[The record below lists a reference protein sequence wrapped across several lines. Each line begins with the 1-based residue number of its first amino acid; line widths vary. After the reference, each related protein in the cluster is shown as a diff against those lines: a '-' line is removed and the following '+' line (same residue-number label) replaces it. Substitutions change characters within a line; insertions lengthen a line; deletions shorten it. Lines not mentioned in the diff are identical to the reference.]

1 MANKYV
7 SHVFSLQFSQFFR
20 VYGLATF
27 PAKYDK
33 SGYVVRKY
41 CPELANFPDKYLYAP
56 HTAPLDV
63 QKKAGC
69 IIGQDYPFPILD
81 EKAEKQH
88 CLDRCKAA
96 YDQKFYGNSKEVL
109 NGSAEGILRKRHGV
123 PHPQNFDAKKRG
135 KDGKI
140 PDWAKLGHEEKTGNE
155 VDAGQKATSQDA
167 KPAAG
172 ADEDAQDGEDDIKP
186 HETDQ
191 ADEDGPEQEDDGPTD
206 KKRKEQG
213 DDSQSKTKAK
223 GGKGDT
229 AGNKKQKTK
238 K

>member
-1 MANKYV
+1 M
-7 SHVFSLQFSQFFR
+7 
-20 VYGLATF
+20 
-27 PAKYDK
+27 
-33 SGYVVRKY
+33 VRKY
-41 CPELANFPDKYLYAP
+41 CPELAKFPDKYLYAP

-123 PHPQNFDAKKRG
+123 ADPQNFDAKKRG

-155 VDAGQKATSQDA
+155 VDAGQKATSKDA
-167 KPAAG
+167 KPSTG
-172 ADEDAQDGEDDIKP
+172 ADEDTQDDEDDIKP

-191 ADEDGPEQEDDGPTD
+191 ADEDASGQEDEASTD
-206 KKRKEQG
+206 KKRKQ
-213 DDSQSKTKAK
+213 DQTQSKTKAK
-223 GGKGDT
+223 GGKDDS